1 IKSHQLRSSYF
12 AYVRKYYE
20 FDIDL
25 LMRLNKQQPAA
36 GFDAAALQAS
46 EKGRARSLLE
56 LLAET
61 GEEIRRGIDPALDER
76 ERALRLMISDKAAGQ
91 IRLLSSAHT
100 EEQATAA
107 AKEIDTLTTEYDQLQ
122 ARIRQA
128 SPRYAALTQPVP
140 LTLKEIQ
147 TELLDQDTLLLEY
160 ALGEGRSF
168 LWAVTPTSIKSF
180 ELPKRAEI
188 EPAARRVYE
197 LLTARNQKLASETSE
212 QRRKRLQQVD
222 A

>member
-1 IKSHQLRSSYF
+1 EPDKAMEYFNQGLELARSIGDRGREALILAHIARIERDRGNLLAAKSRIDQVLDDVESLRISIKSHQLRSSYF

-100 EEQATAA
+100 E
-107 AKEIDTLTTEYDQLQ
+107 
-122 ARIRQA
+122 
-128 SPRYAALTQPVP
+128 
-140 LTLKEIQ
+140 
-147 TELLDQDTLLLEY
+147 
-160 ALGEGRSF
+160 
-168 LWAVTPTSIKSF
+168 
-180 ELPKRAEI
+180 
-188 EPAARRVYE
+188 
-197 LLTARNQKLASETSE
+197 
-212 QRRKRLQQVD
+212 
-222 A
+222 